1 MSFIYDSYLISTNEM
16 LPYVSRFHC
25 REFLRLKFYC
35 GKIVTYSSVT
45 CFVSLFTEFEYLCC
59 GGINNRFVAFLVE
72 LLPFMSLTF
81 ACVIFV
87 FYRNF
92 DRI

>member
-1 MSFIYDSYLISTNEM
+1 MKCYLMYLEFIA
-16 LPYVSRFHC
+16 VK
-25 REFLRLKFYC
+25 FLHLNKKFYC